1 MPMKAVWY
9 DRQGPAAEVLT
20 FGELADPE
28 PEAGEVRIQL
38 HASGVNP
45 SDCNRRRGAGFAME
59 YPRIITHSDGA
70 GVIDR
75 VGAEVDPRR
84 VGQRVWLYNG
94 QRGRAFG
101 TACEFITLAADLVS
115 ELPESVSFTEGACL
129 GIPCMT
135 AHLSTFIDGPV
146 GGQIVLVTGG
156 AGAVGNYAVQW
167 AKWGGAK
174 VVTTVSSR
182 AKADHAT
189 RAGADLVVDYRTE
202 DVAARIR
209 SFTGGRGVDRIV
221 DVDFGGNL
229 ATSLECLKASGG
241 VVAYYA
247 SRGDPNPSLPAYEL
261 MRRNAC
267 VHAIMLPT
275 APVALRRQAQ
285 ADIFRWLSTEPRLHT
300 VAATFPLSATVRA
313 HEAVEAGT
321 KLGTVVV
328 EIE

>member
-1 MPMKAVWY
+1 MKAVWY
-9 DRQGPAAEVLT
+9 DRQGPAADVLT

-28 PEAGEVRIQL
+28 PAAGEVRVRL

-45 SDCNRRRGAGFAME
+45 ADCNRRRGAGFVME
-59 YPRIITHSDGA
+59 YPRVITHSDGA

-75 VGAEVDPRR
+75 VGAEVDPGRI
-84 VGQRVWLYNG
+84 GQRVWLYNG

-101 TACEFITLAADLVS
+101 TACEFITLTANLVS
-115 ELPESVSFTEGACL
+115 ELPESVSFAEGACL

-146 GGQIVLVTGG
+146 ANQTVLVTGG

-174 VVTTVSSR
+174 VVTTVSSP
-182 AKADHAT
+182 AKAEHAT
-189 RAGADLVVDYRTE
+189 RAGADLVIDYRTE
-202 DVAARIR
+202 DVAARVK
-209 SFTGGRGVDRIV
+209 SFTGGQGVDRIV
-221 DVDFGGNL
+221 DVDFGSNL
-229 ATSLECLKASGG
+229 AINLQCLKPSGG
-241 VVAYYA
+241 VIAYYA
-247 SRGDPNPSLPAYEL
+247 SRGDPNPGLPAYEL

-275 APVALRRQAQ
+275 SPIRLRRQAQ
-285 ADIFRWLSTEPRLHT
+285 ADILRWLSDGPRLHT
-300 VAATFPLSATVRA
+300 IAATFPLAATVRA

-328 EIE
+328 EIT